1 MHTNALYIPRAEQM
15 SDEFNY
21 IILTRAHGFLC
32 ILFETVTNRNNLSRH
47 CKSQTTANVK
57 NKSIEI
63 LSIRNKIRSRLEYFL
78 YLFFVLIL
86 HFGQVRALRQNPQK
100 KIL

>member
-1 MHTNALYIPRAEQM
+1 M
-15 SDEFNY
+15 
-21 IILTRAHGFLC
+21 
-32 ILFETVTNRNNLSRH
+32 H

-100 KIL
+100 KSFSSSHDLRCDAMND